1 LGTVARWPALT
12 GASIVHLYP
21 GAEHGFTASTRRD
34 KQVNAEAYE
43 ISWPQALEFIKATT
57 RR

>member
-1 LGTVARWPALT
+1 MR
-12 GASIVHLYP
+12 
-21 GAEHGFTASTRRD
+21 HGNP
-34 KQVNAEAYE
+34 VNAQAYH